1 MGVGGGRY
9 RNERRFAKVSTSQI
23 RADYFGF
30 SRDERGEMINSSKEY
45 FKLDLCL
52 YYYITV
58 HVATTERNSHP
69 DIVWGILYIICN
81 SLVHITTLTTP
92 FWAHNVMVPKTS
104 YLILFCFH
112 PPPLNPLPYSS
123 KQRSSSPYPQLL
135 KWGRGQWIV
144 EQVLPLPLSFAQIFN
159 QATISLLFK
168 GTIGSKV
175 LSSHI

>member
-1 MGVGGGRY
+1 MDADSITLSPRYSISITSLYVQIVVPLYISSSLTTTRTGIRQQESPSVLFYGSGWWTSGRY

-30 SRDERGEMINSSKEY
+30 RRDERGEMINSSKEY

-92 FWAHNVMVPKTS
+92 F
-104 YLILFCFH
+104 
-112 PPPLNPLPYSS
+112 
-123 KQRSSSPYPQLL
+123 
-135 KWGRGQWIV
+135 
-144 EQVLPLPLSFAQIFN
+144 
-159 QATISLLFK
+159 
-168 GTIGSKV
+168 
-175 LSSHI
+175 